1 MGGGG
6 VRQSGVHA
14 GVRSLRAL
22 RQTSRAGYDHRM
34 LLEELRARRHEVAAL
49 GRRYGARRIRVF
61 GSVAR
66 GDETPES
73 DIDFLV
79 DFPAGYDLFAQ
90 RMPLADALAKLFVRT
105 VDVVPEHELSR
116 HIRGRVLEEAVDL

>member
-1 MGGGG
+1 
-6 VRQSGVHA
+6 
-14 GVRSLRAL
+14 
-22 RQTSRAGYDHRM
+22 M
-34 LLEELRARRHEVAAL
+34 LLEELRSRRHEVADL
-49 GRRYGARRIRVF
+49 GRRFGARRIRVF

-66 GDETPES
+66 GDETPGS

-90 RMPLADALAKLFVRT
+90 RLPLADELAVLFKRP

-116 HIRGRVLEEAVDL
+116 HIRDRVLGEAVEL